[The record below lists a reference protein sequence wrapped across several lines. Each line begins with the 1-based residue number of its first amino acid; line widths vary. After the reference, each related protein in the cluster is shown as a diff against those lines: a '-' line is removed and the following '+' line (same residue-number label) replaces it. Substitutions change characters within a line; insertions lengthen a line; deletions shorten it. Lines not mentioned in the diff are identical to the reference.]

1 MTIRQQHESMW
12 RAVIL
17 YGTAALIILSLLP
30 GCSMLQTEAEQPVA
44 ELTQAEKVA
53 DLRKRLLA
61 THHKMHMQRAE
72 LKKLLNN
79 ETDLEHLMRLM
90 QVKQQKAQFTG
101 DGAGK
106 TKEVT
111 VDYLQVMAA
120 NQNALKTDIS
130 KLMEEL
136 KALQAPSDN

>member
-1 MTIRQQHESMW
+1 MTIRQQPESMW
-12 RAVIL
+12 QAVIL
-17 YGTAALIILSLLP
+17 YGTAALIILNLLP
-30 GCSMLQTEAEQPVA
+30 GCSMLQTQAEQPVA
-44 ELTQAEKVA
+44 ERTQAEKVA

-79 ETDLEHLMRLM
+79 ETDLEHLMRSM

-136 KALQAPSDN
+136 KVLQAPSDN